1 MAELLP
7 LPSPGDVFT
16 DVRGEDRT
24 MRVSYHQDSGIVV
37 VSMWAGR
44 TCRASFRVAPADAS
58 RLAVLLTEIAGSTP
72 EPTAGEPSEDT
83 GDGKD
88 SGDSTGLAGAEAC

>member
-1 MAELLP
+1 MAEVLP

-37 VSMWAGR
+37 VSLWAGR
-44 TCRASFRVAPADAS
+44 NCRASFRLARADLA
-58 RLAVLLTEIAGSTP
+58 RLTAVLAAA
-72 EPTAGEPSEDT
+72 EP
-83 GDGKD
+83 
-88 SGDSTGLAGAEAC
+88 AEAEPAEAEAQAC

>member
-1 MAELLP
+1 MAEVLP

-37 VSMWAGR
+37 VSLWDGR
-44 TCRASFRVAPADAS
+44 TCRASFRLPSKDVA
-58 RLAVLLTEIAGSTP
+58 RLAAVLAVVQAAQP
-72 EPTAGEPSEDT
+72 EPEGESESQPE
-83 GDGKD
+83 KPN
-88 SGDSTGLAGAEAC
+88 GDSEPEAQAS